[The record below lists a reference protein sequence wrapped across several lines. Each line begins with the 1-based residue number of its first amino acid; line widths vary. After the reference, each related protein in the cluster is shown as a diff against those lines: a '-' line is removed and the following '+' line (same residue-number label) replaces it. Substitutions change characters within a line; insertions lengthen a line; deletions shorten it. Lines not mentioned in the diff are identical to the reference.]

1 MFIGPQ
7 EMLFSEAKTAE
18 FALLVARTILAAP
31 VNSKAVEKLQSDWIS
46 TKCKEKRRDRA

>member
-7 EMLFSEAKTAE
+7 AMLFSEAKTAE

-31 VNSKAVEKLQSDWIS
+31 VSAATAFRSCDPIGS
-46 TKCKEKRRDRA
+46 